1 MVLGGKI
8 QIWSRRGLL
17 RRAVPVHAQVIR
29 EYLLDPLTPQEQDL
43 LARALDSI
51 AAS

>member
-1 MVLGGKI
+1 LH
-8 QIWSRRGLL
+8 LL

-29 EYLLDPLTPQEQDL
+29 EYLL
-43 LARALDSI
+43 ARALDRI